1 SNMGSTISSAQRR
14 WCYLSTTGPG
24 PALPPQ
30 SCTLLSIGKHAL
42 WHPEILREVAAR
54 GHTIGGHTWSHA
66 NLAAATMNL
75 EKATAEVEK
84 GFSAVKLALGADPA
98 PFFRFPYLKDPK
110 NIVEYLGAR
119 NIAIFSHDLDSYD
132 FKMQKPEEVVNSVMT
147 KLDRKARASF

>member
-1 SNMGSTISSAQRR
+1 
-14 WCYLSTTGPG
+14 
-24 PALPPQ
+24 
-30 SCTLLSIGKHAL
+30 
-42 WHPEILREVAAR
+42 
-54 GHTIGGHTWSHA
+54 
-66 NLAAATMNL
+66 MNL

-110 NIVEYLGAR
+110 NIVEYLGAC